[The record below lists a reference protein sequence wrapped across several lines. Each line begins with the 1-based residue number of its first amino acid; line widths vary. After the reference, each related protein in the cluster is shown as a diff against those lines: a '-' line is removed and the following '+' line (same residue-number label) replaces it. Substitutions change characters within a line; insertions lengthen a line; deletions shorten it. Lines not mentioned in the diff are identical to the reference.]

1 MSDFPTQQPPQD
13 HGDSMLPTTPLPPQ
27 PPVWIPDAERP
38 LLEDIVRI
46 LRKRKRWIIN
56 SAAAATAVAV
66 VWAIFA
72 VPMYRSE
79 AALLIEPNTPNVLD
93 IDHVIGS
100 AKATEEYYE
109 TQYEIL
115 RSRSLAERVIRDER
129 LAEEPAFANA
139 VSGPRSALR
148 HALRSVQSEPD
159 TSDAEQARLVRQ
171 YDNSLS
177 IRPYR
182 DTRLVRVAFSSP
194 DPELSARVA
203 NAHANAFINQGLQ
216 LRTAASEEARDFLET
231 KLDELKE
238 RVKVSEGALNEY
250 RKEHGIISLDDKAN
264 LVIDR
269 LAELNA
275 KLTQAETERV
285 TREADARL
293 IRDRGPSSLPA
304 VLSSPLIATLKENL
318 ARLEGEHAFL
328 STRFAAG
335 YPRLAQLKA
344 QIAESRRR
352 LQTEMTDIVA
362 GVESSFLSAQTK
374 EDEIRRRLEEQK
386 TTALEL
392 KDASVD
398 YAMLE
403 VEAETNRQLY
413 DSVRSRVK
421 ETGMAAELRASNVVL
436 LESALVPIDSS
447 GWGKTPVLALALLMG
462 GIAGVGLAL
471 LAERLDTRIRSSEE
485 LEQFGLPH
493 LGSVP
498 DFAAPPEGSASLL
511 GGEAPLAPFR
521 AENSLPVVYGN
532 DSVGT
537 EAFRRVRTSLLLSQA
552 DEPPRVILVTSSSA
566 SEGKTTTTLN
576 LGAILAQMGGPVLV
590 IDADLRRPS
599 CSRMLGLPSGPG
611 LTELLTG
618 DGPSQGF
625 QQAGAGVSI
634 LGAGKR
640 PPNPTELLSSQR
652 MRRLIEETRERFDYV
667 LIDSPPVLPVSD
679 SVILAGLVDGVVL
692 VADQKTTARHSLR
705 TAHQR
710 LGLARAKILGTI
722 LNRADI
728 DPGEYSYFADWE
740 MAG

>member
-1 MSDFPTQQPPQD
+1 MSDLPTHQQPAD
-13 HGDSMLPTTPLPPQ
+13 HGDSMLPTTPMPP
-27 PPVWIPDAERP
+27 PIFIPDVERP
-38 LLEDIVRI
+38 LLEDVWRI
-46 LRKRKRWIIN
+46 LKKRKHWVIN
-56 SAAAATAVAV
+56 TAAATTAVAV

-93 IDHVIGS
+93 IDQVISS
-100 AKATEEYYE
+100 AKGTEEYYE

-115 RSRSLAERVIRDER
+115 RSRSLAERVILTEG
-129 LAEEPAFANA
+129 LATEPAFANA

-148 HALRSVQSEPD
+148 SALRSMQSGPATHEV
-159 TSDAEQARLVRQ
+159 EQARLLRR
-171 YDNSLS
+171 YADSLRV
-177 IRPYR
+177 RPYR
-182 DTRLVRVAFSSP
+182 DTQLVRVAFTSP
-194 DPELSARVA
+194 DGRLSARVA

-216 LRTAASEEARDFLET
+216 LRSAASEEARDFLET
-231 KLDELKE
+231 KLDELKN
-238 RVKVSEGALNEY
+238 RVKESEFALNEY
-250 RKEHGIISLDDKAN
+250 RKKHGIISLDSKAN

-293 IRDRGPSSLPA
+293 IQERGPSSLPA
-304 VLSSPLIATLKENL
+304 VLSSPLIATLKESL
-318 ARLEGEHAFL
+318 ARLEGEYAFL

-344 QIAESRRR
+344 QIVESRSR
-352 LQTEMTDIVA
+352 LQREMTDIVA
-362 GVESSFLSAQTK
+362 GVESSFLAARTK
-374 EDEIRRRLEEQK
+374 EDAIRARLDAQK
-386 TTALEL
+386 AVALDL

-413 DSVRSRVK
+413 DSVRARIK

-436 LESALVPIDSS
+436 LESALVPIESS
-447 GWGKTPVLALALLMG
+447 GWGKLSVLALSLLMG
-462 GIAGVGLAL
+462 AIAGVGLAL
-471 LAERLDTRIRSSEE
+471 LAERLDTRIRTAEE
-485 LEQFGLPH
+485 LENFGLPH

-576 LGAILAQMGGPVLV
+576 LAAILAQMGGPVLV

-652 MRRLIEETRERFDYV
+652 MRRLVEETRERFDYV

-692 VADQKTTARHSLR
+692 VADQKTTARHALR

-710 LGLARAKILGTI
+710 LGLARAKVLGTI

-728 DPGEYSYFADWE
+728 EPGEYSYFADWE
-740 MAG
+740 MTG